1 MKKSTSVKLVI
12 VGTALSACASC
23 SPSEQEIKDGR
34 LHVRT
39 DTTSRYSHGHL
50 YGGFYRFYPYGFY
63 SFGGNYTHG
72 GMSSRDI
79 NKGSSSY
86 HNGVKRGG
94 FGRSGRVV
102 GE

>member
-23 SPSEQEIKDGR
+23 KPSEQEIRDNR

-39 DTTSRYSHGHL
+39 DTTSRYSHGHM
-50 YGGFYRFYPYGFY
+50 YGGFYRFSPYGFY
-63 SFGGNYTHG
+63 SGGRYTRG
-72 GMSSRDI
+72 GMTSNDI

-86 HNGVKRGG
+86 HNNTKRGG
-94 FGRSGRVV
+94 FGHKGHVV
-102 GE
+102 GS